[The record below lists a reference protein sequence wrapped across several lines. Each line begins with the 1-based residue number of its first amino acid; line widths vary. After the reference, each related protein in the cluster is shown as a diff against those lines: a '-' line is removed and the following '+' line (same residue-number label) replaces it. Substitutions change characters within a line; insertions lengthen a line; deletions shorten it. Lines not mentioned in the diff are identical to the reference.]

1 MNYKRITEYDDTF
14 GYKPMCEECERS
26 EFDRCKPNECREV
39 VLQRLGEL
47 EDAIENG
54 DLVFVPEC
62 EPKYELYGNDV
73 LGWAI
78 NKYAYE
84 PLFEKAW
91 YTIAV
96 FNTKEEAE
104 KYLEELKNAN
114 KQIY

>member
-1 MNYKRITEYDDTF
+1 MSEYKRLTERIVRNLKGNNYPQDYYDI
-14 GYKPMCEECERS
+14 Y
-26 EFDRCKPNECREV
+26 N
-39 VLQRLGEL
+39 RLAEL
-47 EDAIENG
+47 EDKIDDG
-54 DLVFVPEC
+54 DLVFVPKC

-96 FNTKEEAE
+96 FTTKAEAE
-104 KYLEELKNAN
+104 KYLEELK
-114 KQIY
+114 K